1 MGKRCKEGC
10 DVGKRERYGLLM
22 SDLRPIQILD
32 CLQGRYENEIAE
44 DVRKGLTLSQK
55 AIPSKYFYDS
65 RGSKLFED
73 ICKLPEYY
81 LTQIE
86 ISILKNI
93 APKFSQIFRHKDLV
107 ELGSGADLKIRT
119 MLDVVGRKTRATL
132 RYVPV
137 DISESAIF
145 NALQSLLE
153 LYPELEVLGIVADFT
168 CQLHVIPSH
177 RPAIFCFLGSTIGNF
192 NEAETLV
199 LLRNVAGAMKLE
211 DTLLI
216 GFDMVKSREILEA
229 AYNDSNGVTS
239 EFNKNILNVI
249 NGSLH
254 GNFDPCSFDHLAF
267 YNEKYQ
273 RIEMHLKANCDF
285 SVRLKDL
292 NLEVDFTAGDT
303 IHTEIS
309 RKFKREEIEE
319 LASHAGLKI
328 ANWYTD
334 SEEWFS
340 LVEMSC
346 HSEN

>member
-1 MGKRCKEGC
+1 M
-10 DVGKRERYGLLM
+10 DNRENYSLLI
-22 SDLRPIQILD
+22 SNSRPIQILN
-32 CLQGRYENEIAE
+32 CLQGKYENQIAE
-44 DVRKGLTLSQK
+44 DVRKGLMSSQK
-55 AIPSKYFYDS
+55 AIPSKYFYDA

-81 LTQIE
+81 LTRIE
-86 ISILKNI
+86 ISILENI
-93 APKFSQIFRHKDLV
+93 APEFTQILRHKDLV

-119 MLDVVGRKTRATL
+119 MLDTVGRETRATL
-132 RYVPV
+132 RYIPV
-137 DISESAIF
+137 DISESAIS

-168 CQLHVIPSH
+168 CQINVIPSH

-192 NEAETLV
+192 DKEETMV
-199 LLRNVAGAMKLE
+199 FLRNVAEAMKLE
-211 DTLLI
+211 DRLLI
-216 GFDMVKSREILEA
+216 GFDMVKSQEILEA
-229 AYNDSNGVTS
+229 AYNDSEGVTA
-239 EFNKNILNVI
+239 EFNKNILNVV

-285 SVRLKDL
+285 SARLKALD
-292 NLEVDFTAGDT
+292 LEVDFTAGDT

-309 RKFKREEIEE
+309 RKFKRDEIEE
-319 LASHAGLKI
+319 LASHAGLRI
-328 ANWYTD
+328 ANWHTD
-334 SEEWFS
+334 SDEWFS